1 MECPKCAIALSTD
14 FTECPHCG
22 IVVAKYL
29 RAHNTPV
36 DRPAPEA
43 ADAPALPSGAVSAL
57 PVVATSAFLS
67 ATSPALSAEAVATD
81 QDSVRKRRHERLLR
95 AVAIPGALLL
105 ARFLVQAS
113 HGLVRMQS
121 MWVHESGH
129 AVMAWLCGFP
139 AFPGPWVT
147 TVSPE
152 RSPLFTLLL
161 VAGLAFAGYRAWER
175 ERLFWVVAS
184 AGTLLLV
191 LYCTLRVNHVNAR
204 QLITF
209 AGDGG
214 CFVLG
219 TIMMLTVYAREDHP
233 VRANQIR
240 WALIVIGALAFM
252 DAYTVWSGPID
263 HLPFGEDEH
272 GISDPSVLVEMDGWN
287 VLMLIRRYLGLARV
301 CFVVM
306 AAVYVVML
314 IRDWRA
320 TLAPSLPAGVE

>member
-1 MECPKCAIALSTD
+1 MDCPKCAVALDTD
-14 FTECPHCG
+14 VTECPHCG

-29 RAHNTPV
+29 RAHGPSV
-36 DRPAPEA
+36 SEA
-43 ADAPALPSGAVSAL
+43 GDAPALLSVAAPAL
-57 PVVATSAFLS
+57 PLAAAPALLS
-67 ATSPALSAEAVATD
+67 AAAPVLSVEAVAAD
-81 QDSVRKRRHERLLR
+81 EDSVRRHRNERLLR
-95 AVAIPGALLL
+95 VVAIPGALLL
-105 ARFLVQAS
+105 ARFLVHAS

-152 RSPLFTLLL
+152 RSAFFTLLL
-161 VAGLAFAGYRAWER
+161 VAGLAIGAYRAWER
-175 ERLFWVVAS
+175 QRVFWVLTS
-184 AGTLLLV
+184 GGTLLLV

-219 TIMMLTVYAREDHP
+219 TLMMLTVYAREDHP
-233 VRANQIR
+233 IRANQIR

-263 HLPFGEDEH
+263 RLPFGEDEH
-272 GISDPSVLVEMDGWN
+272 GISDPSVLTEMDGWN
-287 VLMLIRRYLGLARV
+287 VLMLMRRYLGLARV

-306 AAVYVVML
+306 AVVYVVML

-320 TLAPSLPAGVE
+320 ALAPGVPAGVE

>member
-1 MECPKCAIALSTD
+1 MDCPKCGVARDTD
-14 FTECPHCG
+14 FTRE
-22 IVVAKYL
+22 
-29 RAHNTPV
+29 
-36 DRPAPEA
+36 E
-43 ADAPALPSGAVSAL
+43 
-57 PVVATSAFLS
+57 
-67 ATSPALSAEAVATD
+67 
-81 QDSVRKRRHERLLR
+81 RHERLLR

-105 ARFLVQAS
+105 ARWLVRAS
-113 HGLVRMQS
+113 HGMVRLIT

-147 TVSPE
+147 TVAPE
-152 RSPLFTLLL
+152 RSPFFTLLL
-161 VAGLAFAGYRAWER
+161 VAGLGFAAYRAWER
-175 ERLFWVVAS
+175 QRAFWVLAS
-184 AGTLLLV
+184 AGTVLLV
-191 LYCTLRVNHVNAR
+191 LYCTFRVNHVNAR

-219 TIMMLTVYAREDHP
+219 TLMMLTVYAREDHP
-233 VRANQIR
+233 IRANQIR

-252 DAYTVWSGPID
+252 DAYMVWSGPID
-263 HLPFGEDEH
+263 RLPFGEDEN

-306 AAVYVVML
+306 AVVYLVML

-320 TLAPSLPAGVE
+320 AFAPSVPAGVE